1 MDNIENID
9 DYLSDYSRFLDFV
22 RVKTREGEIIN
33 YKDFIK
39 NSETKF
45 KFFEYL
51 ENLRRDIHDKR
62 G

>member
-51 ENLRRDIHDKR
+51 ENLRGDIHDKR

>member
-33 YKDFIK
+33 YKDFIN

-51 ENLRRDIHDKR
+51 ENLRGDIHDKR